1 MESLTQSERDLLN
14 ADFAMNLKSYVNTL
28 LDNYKKIGQAQ
39 VYLNDFENV
48 VAGYDT
54 KDDERLKKSLL
65 LEMQFI
71 FTEMSETL
79 EDIKDFISILMKAN
93 DSSIES
99 LGNE

>member
-1 MESLTQSERDLLN
+1 MESLTQSEKDLLN

-54 KDDERLKKSLL
+54 KNDERLKKSLL

-79 EDIKDFISILMKAN
+79 EDIQDFISILMKAN
-93 DSSIES
+93 DSNIES
-99 LGNE
+99 LGNK